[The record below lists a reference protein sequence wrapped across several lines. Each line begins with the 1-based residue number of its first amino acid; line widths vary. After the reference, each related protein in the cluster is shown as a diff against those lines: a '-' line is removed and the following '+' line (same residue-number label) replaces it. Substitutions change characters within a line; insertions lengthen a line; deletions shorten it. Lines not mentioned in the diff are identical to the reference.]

1 MMKEINSYSQTK
13 VGTLATAA
21 ALVAM
26 APVREGIADV
36 EISEA

>member
-1 MMKEINSYSQTK
+1 MNTYSQTK

-21 ALVAM
+21 AFVAM
-26 APVREGIADV
+26 APVRDGMADA